1 MNSEHLE
8 FYFVVTNIANGNE
21 KRQFCAQSAEQEC
34 YPLTLFA
41 GCGACQTISKL
52 NLPFSAFNGFSNR
65 VIAERKTGPRMM
77 SGTPAHVYNQF
88 VCLCARAVAP
98 VAYRIPFWDRASAAI
113 TPNNRQEPC
122 CTPAACNVGQVQ
134 KAGTA
139 STKKTAEFIWAVLLH
154 LRVQSVA
161 FSSSEPLSVV

>member
-8 FYFVVTNIANGNE
+8 FYFVANNIADGNE
-21 KRQFCAQSAEQEC
+21 KWQFCAQPAEQEC
-34 YPLTLFA
+34 YSLTLLA

-88 VCLCARAVAP
+88 VCLCACAVAP
-98 VAYRIPFWDRASAAI
+98 VAYRAPYRDRL
-113 TPNNRQEPC
+113 
-122 CTPAACNVGQVQ
+122 
-134 KAGTA
+134 
-139 STKKTAEFIWAVLLH
+139 STLLK
-154 LRVQSVA
+154 LY
-161 FSSSEPLSVV
+161 